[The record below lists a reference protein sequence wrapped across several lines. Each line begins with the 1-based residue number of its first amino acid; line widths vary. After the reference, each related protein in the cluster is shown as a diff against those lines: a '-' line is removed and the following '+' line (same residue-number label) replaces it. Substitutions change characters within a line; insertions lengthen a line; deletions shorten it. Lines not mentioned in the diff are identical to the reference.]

1 MFKSFSNSLDERNV
15 CLNAQSQWRAAWQR
29 FENTSEQYIERI
41 TAIRI
46 DNKDPLKLQKH
57 RTEYKRRAVRNF
69 LPYLQNRL
77 PYIKGRAKH
86 TAKGAIKLLEQ
97 WKSDLHLQ
105 LPKADTIIFKEGHK
119 SHTTKQDVGQHAQ
132 QVRRVRQKDQ
142 DPSGDLVQIDGH
154 DDFTVLHSEDELDFD
169 NWERSVNSDNDTE
182 NWEKS
187 SFLLAYRDAESE
199 YERNNL

>member
-1 MFKSFSNSLDERNV
+1 MDEQNDDLAIHKLLGPEFKIQEYKTSNDMFKSFSNSLDERNV

-77 PYIKGRAKH
+77 PYLKGQAKH

-105 LPKADTIIFKEGHK
+105 LPKTDTIIFKKRHK
-119 SHTTKQDVGQHAQ
+119 PHTTEQDVGQPAQ
-132 QVRRVRQKDQ
+132 QDRRVRQAD
-142 DPSGDLVQIDGH
+142 
-154 DDFTVLHSEDELDFD
+154 
-169 NWERSVNSDNDTE
+169 
-182 NWEKS
+182 
-187 SFLLAYRDAESE
+187 
-199 YERNNL
+199 